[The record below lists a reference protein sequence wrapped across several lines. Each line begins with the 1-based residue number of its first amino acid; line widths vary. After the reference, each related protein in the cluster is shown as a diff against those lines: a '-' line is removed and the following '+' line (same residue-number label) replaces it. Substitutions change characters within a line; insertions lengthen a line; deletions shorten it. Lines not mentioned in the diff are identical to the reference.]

1 MSNVIKDNYKHFD
14 IEYDTSHVI
23 KFFYKHFDM

>member
-14 IEYDTSHVI
+14 IEYDMSHVI
-23 KFFYKHFDM
+23 KKNYKHFDV